1 MAHREEQVGQSQY
14 LEKGKPRPE
23 ILQEIISRIVAV
35 ANPYQLILFGS
46 AARGEMESESD
57 VDILVVVGD
66 PTHRRTLARRIY
78 RHLHG
83 LGVPVDV
90 VVATQDDIRQF
101 GQKNGTILLPALRE
115 GVVIYETRSH

>member
-1 MAHREEQVGQSQY
+1 MEHTGEHFRQGHY

-23 ILQEIISRIVAV
+23 ILKEIISRIVAV
-35 ANPYQLILFGS
+35 AKPYQLILFGS
-46 AARGEMESESD
+46 AARGEMDVESD
-57 VDILVVVGD
+57 VDILVVVED
-66 PTHRRTLARRIY
+66 TPHRRALAGKIY

-83 LGVPVDV
+83 LGIPVDV

-115 GVVIYETRSH
+115 GVVIYEARSH

>member
-1 MAHREEQVGQSQY
+1 MAPTGEQVGQGQY
-14 LEKGKPRPE
+14 LDKGKPRPE

-46 AARGEMESESD
+46 AARGEMDAESD
-57 VDILVVVGD
+57 VDILVVLGD
-66 PTHRRTLARRIY
+66 PTHRRALAGRIY

-101 GQKNGTILLPALRE
+101 GQKNGTVLLPALRE
-115 GVVIYETRSH
+115 GIVIYETRSH

>member
-1 MAHREEQVGQSQY
+1 MAHTGEHVGQSHY

-46 AARGEMESESD
+46 AARGEMDAESD
-57 VDILVVVGD
+57 VDILVVVEGT
-66 PTHRRTLARRIY
+66 PHRRALAGKIY

-83 LGVPVDV
+83 LGIPVDV
-90 VVATQDDIRQF
+90 IVVTQDNIRQF
-101 GQKNGTILLPALRE
+101 GQKNGTVLLPALRE
-115 GVVIYETRSH
+115 GIVIYETRSH